1 MDEMVVL
8 VAARKGSASYHPMME
23 NIPEKME
30 SLIPENNI
38 LIIYPKKSET
48 EPETE
53 KFDGL
58 YFNQAD

>member
-1 MDEMVVL
+1 MDELVVL
-8 VAARKGSASYHPMME
+8 VAARKGSPSYHPMME

-38 LIIYPKKSET
+38 LIIYPKKSENT
-48 EPETE
+48 SEME

-58 YFNQAD
+58 SFN